1 MYIGRTRGAI
11 CKLNKSIYGLKQSA
25 WCWNTA
31 LHKKLDDMGFVQS
44 TSDPC
49 VYKKDSGGDIFIIGV
64 YVNEIVLAGR
74 TDKEM
79 RKSRLLLLL
88 HLTSRIWAISFT
100 IFLV

>member
-1 MYIGRTRGAI
+1 MKAKQEYLWIEAI
-11 CKLNKSIYGLKQSA
+11 CMVLEQ
-25 WCWNTA
+25 A

-64 YVNEIVLAGR
+64 YVDDIVLAGR